1 MQKLKNAIINFR
13 WPIIIV
19 FVLATLFMVWKMTN
33 VKIDTDTMNI
43 LPDTMPSRVDSKK
56 IENTF
61 GSTDVLMYILQA
73 EDILNEKTLQR
84 VDNLARAFKKVD
96 GVKKVISLST
106 SKDIKGENGS
116 MVVAPAVIRIPSNPV
131 EKEALRKSLKDNE
144 LVNKMVVSED
154 FKATAIIVTLK
165 VGADYKQIYEE
176 TEKIVADN
184 PGDEKVSSGGLPAF
198 QARIQKDIV
207 KDMSVL
213 LPLALII
220 MLVVL
225 YGFFRAKR
233 SVLLPFFVVM
243 ISIIFGMGLLPIL
256 GWKIT
261 MLTLIMPIMVVAYAN
276 NYGIYLMAR
285 YHELNKLDGE
295 KDNITIVAKVLKGLA
310 SPIFFTG
317 LITISGI
324 LGLLT
329 HIMVPAQQVGVTAA
343 LAIGFSVLASL
354 AFIPAALSL
363 FKLPESEREKK
374 IKTWIWL
381 DKSLAWTSKHITG
394 HTHQIL
400 WIAAIV
406 VVLGLAGSYFVKI
419 DTNMEHMFPPNHP
432 ISKCYKLID
441 TYFGGAQNISLVFEG
456 DIKDPKMLRAMDEYK
471 QELIKMPG
479 VGNIMSM
486 SDVMKIM
493 SRALNDKSEP
503 GYNKIPDSREA
514 VAQYLELY
522 SMSGDPDDF
531 EQLVDFDFHK
541 AHFNIRL
548 NDGSTP
554 VVNKIMKKVREIAK
568 NDPRITMIGG
578 YSVVFAELGETLI
591 EGQTS
596 SILIALAVIML
607 LVMLLFR
614 SGTAGFLFAAPLG
627 LSIIAGLGVIGIFNI
642 NLDIATTLIAS
653 IVMGTGVDFTVQ
665 YLWKYRE
672 LRREGMSPETA
683 MSRTLIGTG
692 RAIAFN
698 AICVV
703 SGFGVLVFSSMPPL
717 RHLAIL
723 FTVMTMTCMLGTLII
738 VPVLC
743 VLLRPKFLEP
753 QAKLN
758 QK

>member
-374 IKTWIWL
+374 IK
-381 DKSLAWTSKHITG
+381 
-394 HTHQIL
+394 
-400 WIAAIV
+400 
-406 VVLGLAGSYFVKI
+406 
-419 DTNMEHMFPPNHP
+419 
-432 ISKCYKLID
+432 
-441 TYFGGAQNISLVFEG
+441 
-456 DIKDPKMLRAMDEYK
+456 
-471 QELIKMPG
+471 
-479 VGNIMSM
+479 
-486 SDVMKIM
+486 

-614 SGTAGFLFAAPLG
+614 SGTAGV
-627 LSIIAGLGVIGIFNI
+627 LSAGPPGVAFIAGLGVMGIFNI

-683 MSRTLIGTG
+683 VSRTLIGTG